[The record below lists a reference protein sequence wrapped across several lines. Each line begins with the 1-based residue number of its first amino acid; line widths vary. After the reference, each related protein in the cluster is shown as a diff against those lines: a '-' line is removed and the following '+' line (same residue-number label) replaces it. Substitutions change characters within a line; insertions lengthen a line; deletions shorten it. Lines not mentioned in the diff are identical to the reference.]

1 MKATARIEMR
11 CEKREKELLNRA
23 AAIKGMRTTAFIRE
37 LALEQ
42 ARQVIDQAERI
53 ELGESSYQ
61 QVLDLLD
68 NPPAPSDALRRAA
81 QAHRSAGL

>member
-42 ARQVIDQAERI
+42 ARHVIDQAERI